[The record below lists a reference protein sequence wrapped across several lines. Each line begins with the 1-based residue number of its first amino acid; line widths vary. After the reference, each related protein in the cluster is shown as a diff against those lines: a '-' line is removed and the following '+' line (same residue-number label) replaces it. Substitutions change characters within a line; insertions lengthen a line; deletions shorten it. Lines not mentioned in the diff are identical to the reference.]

1 MHSFHAKLKTIY
13 LNGKVNRRIDF
24 LIDALLKIEKDTFFK
39 YMGNRRLQ
47 CLNRNEIKEANRH
60 ERGMAIKF
68 DYITVSTF
76 WYMSHVSNLIKLIL
90 QELGPDRW
98 SVKSVSGQISDGYVV
113 VKKFPTCSQCLSE
126 GAHCSATECVFL
138 CLHMY
143 ECDSRCFDYTNGH
156 ICKHIHRVHSLTRE
170 REHENALTDTHL
182 ADDPLYF
189 PVHPNQTQG
198 TYIHT

>member
-1 MHSFHAKLKTIY
+1 M
-13 LNGKVNRRIDF
+13 
-24 LIDALLKIEKDTFFK
+24 
-39 YMGNRRLQ
+39 
-47 CLNRNEIKEANRH
+47 
-60 ERGMAIKF
+60 
-68 DYITVSTF
+68 
-76 WYMSHVSNLIKLIL
+76 YMSHVSNLIKLIL
-90 QELGPDRW
+90 QELGRDRW

-113 VKKFPTCSQCLSE
+113 VKSFLHVPNVYPKVHIAQLLS
-126 GAHCSATECVFL
+126 VFFL

-170 REHENALTDTHL
+170 SEHENALTDTHL